1 MEYSSG
7 THWVQ
12 QGAHNPITTP
22 KRDMGVQVQ
31 MPISRSVHSATI
43 SDKTCTNL
51 IDDMSDGLTVLTGLE
66 LIGLRETQ
74 CHF

>member
-1 MEYSSG
+1 M
-7 THWVQ
+7 Q
-12 QGAHNPITTP
+12 QGAHNPITIP

-43 SDKTCTNL
+43 AVKTCTNL